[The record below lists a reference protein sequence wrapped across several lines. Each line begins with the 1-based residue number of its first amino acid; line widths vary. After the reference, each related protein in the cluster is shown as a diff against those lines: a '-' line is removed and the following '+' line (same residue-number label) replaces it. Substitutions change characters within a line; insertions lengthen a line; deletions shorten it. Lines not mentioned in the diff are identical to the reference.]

1 MSTRASS
8 STPDRALRWNGACV
22 ALIVAAIATAFI
34 DAIPVEVTIG
44 LCALG
49 VIAGLVGVPLY
60 IAHLLAG
67 WRSPQSSKAATGSV
81 ADADPVDTGTA
92 EPAAS
97 AVVEPDSVQA
107 RPEPEPEP
115 EPESEPESEPEPE
128 PDVEAEAEPQAESEP
143 GAMEGEG
150 DETREVSVASAGP
163 PPARCSC
170 HGLPVSG

>member
-1 MSTRASS
+1 M
-8 STPDRALRWNGACV
+8 

-81 ADADPVDTGTA
+81 ADAAPVDTGTA

-97 AVVEPDSVQA
+97 AVVEPDSAQA

-115 EPESEPESEPEPE
+115 EPESEPEPE
-128 PDVEAEAEPQAESEP
+128 PDVEAEAEPEPQAEPEP
-143 GAMEGEG
+143 AAIEGEG
-150 DETREVSVASAGP
+150 DETREASAEP